1 MSKRDDGGPAF
12 PLDRVAGSVNCGMT
26 MRQWY
31 KGMAMTAALQHEAIL
46 KRIAY
51 QEGENPG
58 PSVARF
64 CGEVADALIAEDKEA
79 EK

>member
-1 MSKRDDGGPAF
+1 VKNDGGPAF

-31 KGMAMTAALQHEAIL
+31 KGMALDASLHNRSIL

-51 QEGENPG
+51 QEGIDPG

-64 CGEVADALIAEDKEA
+64 CAEVADAMIAEDEEA
-79 EK
+79 AK